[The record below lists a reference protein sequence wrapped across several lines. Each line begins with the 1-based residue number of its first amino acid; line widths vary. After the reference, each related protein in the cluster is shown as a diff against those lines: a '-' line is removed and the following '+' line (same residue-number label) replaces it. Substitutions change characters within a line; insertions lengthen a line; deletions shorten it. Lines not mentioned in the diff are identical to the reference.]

1 LVKEDTFTDKTKLII
16 KMGASTSKN
25 ISSIITNAVAK
36 VSSEIVQKTSL
47 SADSSQVISVSDVA
61 GDVNVSGN
69 KFTQK
74 ATINMTA
81 LFDALAQEEN
91 QQKILI
97 EVAQQSKSLTKDLN
111 LVQYADA
118 QNIVNT
124 VVNATVS
131 ILSKVSQNCKA
142 LTSQTQEIIIER
154 IYGNVNILN
163 NVEDQVSKLFEECT
177 EKTVVN
183 EKLTQDLANLI
194 DQAATSTI
202 AGLSPWAIAG
212 IIAAVLGLP
221 VLGVSLAIPKL
232 LKFLFPIFILVGL
245 VLIVMYSTRTKDEM
259 KLTSYS
265 EFILKNCQ
273 VVLDKSLSNVSAE
286 DAANACSTDSNCVG
300 FDWKTYDINENGFI
314 TTIPEP
320 FVQLYSSIEPKDCK
334 VSQDK
339 SNIFSIPQATQGT
352 VVPNINS
359 INGNIGD
366 IYLLQTTGIWYQR
379 TDKWP
384 TGWQPMKQFTSTP
397 FTTIS
402 WGFNDPPG
410 INNID
415 PATVIDESI
424 NIPEGTVYIQI
435 SKILQNFTIYRV
447 KGNKWQNE
455 GKQNGP
461 GVLFPGG
468 SSNTSGIKTVFKP
481 TWMLYAGIAFILT
494 GIVGLFVSK
503 NYTEEKYTLEE
514 CKTYPFKF

>member
-1 LVKEDTFTDKTKLII
+1 
-16 KMGASTSKN
+16 MGASTSKN

-74 ATINMTA
+74 ATINMIA

-91 QQKILI
+91 QQKILV

-194 DQAATSTI
+194 DQAATSTT

-245 VLIVMYSTRTKDEM
+245 VFIVMYSTRTKDENEVNFLFGIYNE
-259 KLTSYS
+259 KL
-265 EFILKNCQ
+265 
-273 VVLDKSLSNVSAE
+273 
-286 DAANACSTDSNCVG
+286 
-300 FDWKTYDINENGFI
+300 
-314 TTIPEP
+314 
-320 FVQLYSSIEPKDCK
+320 SSSFRQKFTEC
-334 VSQDK
+334 
-339 SNIFSIPQATQGT
+339 FS
-352 VVPNINS
+352 
-359 INGNIGD
+359 
-366 IYLLQTTGIWYQR
+366 
-379 TDKWP
+379 
-384 TGWQPMKQFTSTP
+384 
-397 FTTIS
+397 
-402 WGFNDPPG
+402 
-410 INNID
+410 
-415 PATVIDESI
+415 
-424 NIPEGTVYIQI
+424 
-435 SKILQNFTIYRV
+435 
-447 KGNKWQNE
+447 
-455 GKQNGP
+455 
-461 GVLFPGG
+461 
-468 SSNTSGIKTVFKP
+468 
-481 TWMLYAGIAFILT
+481 
-494 GIVGLFVSK
+494 
-503 NYTEEKYTLEE
+503 
-514 CKTYPFKF
+514 